1 MMQSLAV
8 TIVPG
13 EPPAADE
20 RREPGRLVTVERDG
34 CRAYVLPPP
43 ALEPGRRLPLVLVLH
58 GAGRQDELL
67 VRAYAGEPERRNALF
82 VVLRS
87 FHPTW
92 DLIAGGKGEDLA
104 FLGWALGWIE
114 ARWPVDS
121 TRRALLG
128 YSDGAS
134 YGLSVGLSNPKLF
147 AAIMCWAAGFI
158 AVDTANLQPDDPKP
172 RILLEHGTQDQ
183 LFPFE
188 RVAMPMREA
197 LTRAG
202 FDVTFRVDEGG
213 IHWPSPGFQPAALD
227 WFLGP
232 ASGGGPAQGAGSVG

>member
-1 MMQSLAV
+1 MMESLAIR
-8 TIVPG
+8 IVPS
-13 EPPAADE
+13 ERPADDE
-20 RREPGRLVTVERDG
+20 GREPGRLVTVDRRG
-34 CRAYVLPPP
+34 CRAYILPPP
-43 ALEPGRRLPLVLVLH
+43 TIDPAKPLPLLFVLH

-67 VRAYAGEPERRNALF
+67 VRACADEPERRNALF

-92 DLIAGGKGEDLA
+92 DLIAGGNGEDLA
-104 FLGWALGWIE
+104 FLGWLLGWID
-114 ARWPVDS
+114 ARWPVDPA
-121 TRRALLG
+121 RRALLG

-158 AVDTANLQPDDPKP
+158 AVDTSNVGPADPKP
-172 RILLEHGTQDQ
+172 RILMEHGTRDQ

-188 RVAMPMREA
+188 QVAIPMREA

-202 FDVTFRVDEGG
+202 FDVTFRVDDGG

-227 WFLGP
+227 WFLGSAP
-232 ASGGGPAQGAGSVG
+232 G

>member
-1 MMQSLAV
+1 MMQSLALTV
-8 TIVPG
+8 VPG
-13 EPPAADE
+13 APPAADE

-43 ALEPGRRLPLVLVLH
+43 DVDPARPLPLVVVLH

-67 VRAYAGEPERRNALF
+67 VRGYADEPASRNALV

-87 FHPTW
+87 FRQTW
-92 DLIAGGKGEDLA
+92 DLIAGGAGEDLA
-104 FLGWALGWIE
+104 FLGWVLGWIA
-114 ARWPVDS
+114 ARWPVDPA
-121 TRRALLG
+121 RRALLG

-134 YGLSVGLSNPKLF
+134 YALSVGLSNPKHF
-147 AAIMCWAAGFI
+147 AAVMCWAAGFI
-158 AVDTANLQPDDPKP
+158 AVDTANLVPDDPKP

-213 IHWPSPGFQPAALD
+213 IHWPSPAFQPAALD

-232 ASGGGPAQGAGSVG
+232 AAG

>member
-1 MMQSLAV
+1 MMRSLALRV
-8 TIVPG
+8 VPG

-20 RREPGRLVTVERDG
+20 RRDPGRPVTVERGG

-43 ALEPGRRLPLVLVLH
+43 GVEPARSLPLVIVLH

-67 VRAYAGEPERRNALF
+67 VRACADEPARRRALF

-87 FHPTW
+87 FAPTW
-92 DLIAGGKGEDLA
+92 DLIAGGDGEDLA
-104 FLGWALGWIE
+104 FLGWLLGWIE
-114 ARWPVDS
+114 ARWPVDPA
-121 TRRALLG
+121 RRALLG

-134 YGLSVGLSNPKLF
+134 WALSVGLSNPRLF
-147 AAIMCWAAGFI
+147 AAVMCWAAGFV
-158 AVDTANLQPDDPKP
+158 AVDTANVAPDDPKP
-172 RILLEHGTQDQ
+172 RILLEHGTQDP

-197 LTRAG
+197 LERAG

-213 IHWPSPGFQPAALD
+213 IHWPSPAFQPAALD

-232 ASGGGPAQGAGSVG
+232 APG